1 MKVRKKLNS
10 ILEFQFVQLMKK
22 EIVLS
27 SSLAI
32 FMMLASLLHVFKP
45 AMFDPFIPDSFPKL
59 LVNYL
64 AGIIEFLLGVGL
76 FYTTIR
82 SKVALGLVIVFIVFL
97 PIHIQDV
104 FRDEPII
111 GSKLVAYVRL
121 PIQFV
126 LIYWAWYICRL
137 SIGKPAIAKS

>member
-1 MKVRKKLNS
+1 
-10 ILEFQFVQLMKK
+10 
-22 EIVLS
+22 
-27 SSLAI
+27 
-32 FMMLASLLHVFKP
+32 
-45 AMFDPFIPDSFPKL
+45 
-59 LVNYL
+59 
-64 AGIIEFLLGVGL
+64 LLGVGL